1 MQTLLKYKLS
11 LTQKHIVITYGY
23 NFLVEKW
30 VRKTS
35 EKSTKITPITSNE
48 TITIILEIQ
57 MDSVDAF
64 THYQRA
70 FSLSFLLNN
79 KKGTQ
84 CSKSVAKE
92 DSELKKD
99 ILSIPFWYF
108 VDTKTVTGCN

>member
-1 MQTLLKYKLS
+1 
-11 LTQKHIVITYGY
+11 
-23 NFLVEKW
+23 
-30 VRKTS
+30 
-35 EKSTKITPITSNE
+35 
-48 TITIILEIQ
+48 

-99 ILSIPFWYF
+99 ILSIPF
-108 VDTKTVTGCN
+108 